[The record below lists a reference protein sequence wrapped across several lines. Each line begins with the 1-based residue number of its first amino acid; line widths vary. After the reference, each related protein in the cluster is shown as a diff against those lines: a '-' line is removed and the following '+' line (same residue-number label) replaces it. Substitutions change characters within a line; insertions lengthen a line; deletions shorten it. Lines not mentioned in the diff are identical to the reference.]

1 MYVLQTELQLPELF
15 TTNSNPVLAYV
26 IFYKPLQDTISFL
39 LNMDENRN
47 ILCRVHKQ
55 QHIKVNMKLKCS
67 KNCPVASANEGKFGQ
82 EFHN

>member
-1 MYVLQTELQLPELF
+1 MYVLRTELQLPELF
-15 TTNSNPVLAYV
+15 TTNSNPVLACI

-55 QHIKVNMKLKCS
+55 
-67 KNCPVASANEGKFGQ
+67 
-82 EFHN
+82 